1 MALRLYSL
9 SWFKAPSNSFSVFSG
24 GSRGVE
30 EQDHDEVLYVDGQ
43 EVVWT
48 AGYGGEIGRVR
59 KSYKQVL
66 HAKQALL
73 SRFVGVG
80 SPTVVDNEEESFT
93 SEIGKCLCVLQGLEC
108 VKVYAPDGA
117 EFEVALPCKAARM
130 WELPRGLLIEREPG
144 VEDVATPMMFS
155 LLHPLEELKPV
166 SYTEVDREPRSEF
179 ICDAQEKIVFCSPEL
194 LLVVTYNVREKKHSL
209 WSLLPVTA
217 LEMQAMAQE
226 KSSADVCL
234 DQDIIMQSP
243 GRGDAGKGSEEG
255 TDVNVEMELEDAATS
270 DEASENAAAVEEQGP
285 EDDDVIESEI
295 FMQKVWTD
303 AGSKNAA
310 DSVFVA
316 HDVQGQ
322 VLICLMNNLECKLT
336 ALRVKMEQPTS
347 SLNVSVAFELPAR
360 SAQAVEGSSAGSSF
374 DIMVVSMNRTLELW
388 RGDVPLCSL
397 ELDEDLRKKPVAR
410 LSSAVSDRVNVE
422 FQDGSVL
429 RVSTSMA
436 FQSKTL
442 RPCLDALDRA
452 LSPQLA
458 LSLRVDIALW
468 HNAILYGKEE
478 NRVVIERLVSML
490 AGEDGL
496 ARMGM
501 HTDLEWIAF
510 IVVVAHLLEP
520 KPQSSSEIGH
530 VEAQQ
535 DLDQVG
541 DWYERMLRTSFHR
554 DYCDTNNLLAAQLHV
569 ESAQTPALPSRSEER
584 RWYLFIAQ
592 TGMELK
598 TDAQTF
604 QREFPN
610 LLLSL
615 HLVYEEMKLNTLTW
629 PLLRILA
636 SFLGALA
643 PQSYLDHYERDLG
656 PIDTV
661 PLPSSGLST
670 KSTVVYQT
678 PPDVYRWLCER
689 MKSGFGQ
696 GSGVSMTAAFPEL
709 ESCQMTQQI
718 CCFFDLLSGGKGD
731 SATAVPHALL
741 RRESR
746 SASCISPVA
755 AMLAQEDN
763 LVNWM
768 HVHGYEARTRW
779 ERTVLGMVWCG
790 FRLENL
796 ETLPFGIAIPLRE
809 TLKICRE
816 NPSGRW
822 PADAYV
828 LVGREDIAAL
838 VLAPPYTG
846 VQVATQADEHVPTTY
861 NVYTKMIQNMDEK
874 AKVNGKK
881 AASLGNQ
888 QTPHATPHQ
897 SSGKTIE
904 PASGRVAVTPVWR
917 RMGNAANQV
926 ADDLLWHANSKK
938 HGMDSPVSL
947 SKTKKK
953 PKKTASSAN
962 DNVLGETII
971 HGHAGR
977 LLSIADYSSLCAS
990 ASERADGVEIELD
1003 DLSQVLSSGGT
1014 ATGAQ
1019 KLKHKDS
1026 DPSGFAL
1033 LHRITALRFGK
1044 DRRVREVCRLL
1055 RSSSPVR
1062 LHVDRGP
1069 EVSDHELVAAQQA
1082 KLLQLSKRTMAL
1094 GVGRGMITMS
1104 TVRPLLTDPVEIPL
1118 LTLSGRIP
1126 TNNTTVKL
1134 DLSMAE
1140 GGTELTAW
1148 ACFHNGVAAGLR
1160 LSSKIETNTTSLTR
1174 TWIAYNKP
1182 KIPNHAHAGYLL
1194 ALGLTKHLSALTM
1207 ADTYEYLAQG
1217 HDTTTVAILLGLS
1230 AAKRGTMT
1238 PTISKMLC
1246 LHIPSLLPP
1255 AFAEMDVAPT
1265 VQTTALIGV
1274 GLLYEQTGNRL
1285 MTEFLIAEIGRRP
1298 SSDKIDDRESYSLSA
1313 GFSLGLVT
1321 LGYGAKSGGL
1331 SGLSDLR
1338 LEDRLHRYIV
1348 GGLDPDAARLNTV
1361 DPTKCSRVKEGNY
1374 VNVNVTAPGATV
1386 ALGLIFLKSNNQ
1398 SVAARLAL
1406 PETHF
1411 LLDYVRPDLL
1421 LLRVIARNLVLWD
1434 DVQPTTDWLNSQ
1446 LPDILKRSPAVEDA
1460 EDEEMK
1466 DSLDESSQDTRLKRR
1481 STSMNSSSNSQNK
1494 ERTGKAHVD
1503 QKAIKQARANVIAG
1517 ACFAMG
1523 LRFAGT
1529 ALQTARD
1536 VLLDK
1541 VRFFAE
1547 MRMDE
1552 EHPERPDLN
1561 TLEICLGAA
1570 AVSVALVM
1578 AGTGDLTSFRLLR
1591 SLRSKIEGVTYGN
1604 HMNIGMAIGL
1614 LFLGA
1619 GRYTLRNDNSAIALM
1634 LLSFYPRVP
1643 ITSLDNRYHNQAF
1656 RHLYV
1661 LATEERCM
1669 DGFEVDEGVP
1679 CYVPIKVS
1687 LKANALQIYGGKT
1700 SPGLTKYNRS
1710 KATTI
1715 TMITPCLLPPLPWI
1729 RSIEV
1734 CSSRYMDIRVE
1745 QPVELASLLT
1755 YKVLCVKRKVGHL
1768 SYGNDHRGV
1777 SSLLARPK
1785 RTSDKSVILKD
1796 FPELLAFAQSFC
1808 VYGGDGGK
1816 EEKEFTEFC
1825 RTVLYDCLAEEKPE
1839 VIYTFVELYQATRSM
1854 PHDANSPL
1862 HARSF
1867 NLLATFYER
1876 APQTASKP
1884 LIPAAFLASIQA
1896 RLERSFDA
1904 TKLAEYTKT
1913 NQVGSKQLACMLN
1926 YGEIP
1931 EVDFIKRFFPNGS
1944 PKVRLPV
1951 LVIRE
1956 RGKYSPKAILKLYSA
1971 TQTRNHGYVA

>member
-9 SWFKAPSNSFSVFSG
+9 SWFEEPSSSFQVFSG
-24 GSRGVE
+24 GSGRGAE
-30 EQDHDEVLYVDGQ
+30 REHDEILHVDGQ

-48 AGYGGEIGRVR
+48 AGYGGGIGRVR

-80 SPTVVDNEEESFT
+80 GPWVLDSDEGAVADES
-93 SEIGKCLCVLQGLEC
+93 GKCLCVLQGLEC
-108 VKVYAPDGA
+108 VKVYAADGA

-166 SYTEVDREPRSEF
+166 SYTELETDKSEF
-179 ICDAQEKIVFCSPEL
+179 ICDAKEKILFCSPDL
-194 LLVVTYNVREKKHSL
+194 LLVLTYNLRDSKHSL
-209 WSLLPVTA
+209 WSLLPLTA
-217 LEMQAMAQE
+217 LEMQQQAAH
-226 KSSADVCL
+226 DIRR
-234 DQDIIMQSP
+234 DNDIIMNSP
-243 GRGDAGKGSEEG
+243 GRAADAS
-255 TDVNVEMELEDAATS
+255 DNDMDDAATGDNHS
-270 DEASENAAAVEEQGP
+270 QPPALSFGAKADSAGEE
-285 EDDDVIESEI
+285 DDVIESEI

-303 AGSKNAA
+303 AGSKSAA

-322 VLICLMNNLECKLT
+322 VLICLMNNTACTLT
-336 ALRVKMEQPTS
+336 ALRVKPDPQAS
-347 SLNVSVAFELPAR
+347 ALDVSVAFELPVRA
-360 SAQAVEGSSAGSSF
+360 AQPVQGSSAGHAL
-374 DIMVVSMNRTLELW
+374 DIVVLSKEGELQLW
-388 RGDVPLCSL
+388 RGDLPLCSL
-397 ELDEDLRKKPVAR
+397 ELDEDLCLRSVTR
-410 LSSAVSDRVNVE
+410 LSCAVSDRVNVHFE
-422 FQDGSVL
+422 DGSIL
-429 RVSTSMA
+429 RVATSMTI
-436 FQSKTL
+436 QSKTL

-468 HNAILYGKEE
+468 HNAILYSKEQSRQAVE
-478 NRVVIERLVSML
+478 KVVSVL

-496 ARMGM
+496 ARMGID
-501 HTDLEWIAF
+501 TDLEWIAF
-510 IVVVAHLLEP
+510 IVVIARLIGGESEGRTIVAPPVQVE
-520 KPQSSSEIGH
+520 SSEPI
-530 VEAQQ
+530 
-535 DLDQVG
+535 
-541 DWYERMLRTSFHR
+541 DWYARLMRTSFHR
-554 DYCDTNNLLAAQLHV
+554 DYCDTNNSLAACFNV
-569 ESAQTPALPSRSEER
+569 EMSEETTSALSPESGA
-584 RWYLFIAQ
+584 WYQYIAQ
-592 TGMELK
+592 TGIQLK
-598 TDAQTF
+598 TETAAF
-604 QREFPN
+604 RKEFPN
-610 LLLSL
+610 LVLSL

-629 PLLRILA
+629 PLLRTLA

-643 PQSYLDHYERDLG
+643 PPAYLDHYRRDLG
-656 PIDTV
+656 PIDIV
-661 PLPSSGLST
+661 PLPMAALSPQP
-670 KSTVVYQT
+670 TVVYQS
-678 PPDVYRWLCER
+678 PPDVYRWLCNR
-689 MKSGFGQ
+689 MKSGLGR
-696 GSGVSMTAAFPEL
+696 GSGMTMTPAFPEL
-709 ESCQMTQQI
+709 ESCLMTQHI
-718 CCFFDLLSGGKGD
+718 CCFFDLLAGGKGD
-731 SATAVPHALL
+731 SATAVPHTLL

-746 SASCISPVA
+746 SSSSCISPVA
-755 AMLAQEDN
+755 AMLVTDDN

-768 HVHGYEARTRW
+768 HVHGYEARTSW

-796 ETLPFGIAIPLRE
+796 ETLPFGISIPLRE

-816 NPSGRW
+816 NPSSRW

-838 VLAPPYTG
+838 VLAPPCKG
-846 VQVATQADEHVPTTY
+846 LQESAQPDEQVPATY
-861 NVYTKMIQNMDEK
+861 SLYTKMLQHLDDK
-874 AKVNGKK
+874 AKGMVTTD
-881 AASLGNQ
+881 ADVQSDMPQSTPA
-888 QTPHATPHQ
+888 QTPARPAD
-897 SSGKTIE
+897 G
-904 PASGRVAVTPVWR
+904 ASGRVAVTPVWR
-917 RMGNAANQV
+917 RMGNPANQM

-938 HGMDSPVSL
+938 RGMNSPTSS
-947 SKTKKK
+947 SKPSR
-953 PKKTASSAN
+953 PKAATNTGSEPLA
-962 DNVLGETII
+962 GETII
-971 HGHAGR
+971 HGQGGR

-990 ASERADGVEIELD
+990 ASQRSDGVEAELD
-1003 DLSQVLSSGGT
+1003 DLSQVLSGLGST
-1014 ATGAQ
+1014 AAQ
-1019 KLKHKDS
+1019 KPRAKDS
-1026 DPSGFAL
+1026 DPSGFEL
-1033 LHRITALRFGK
+1033 LYRITALRFGK

-1055 RSSSPVR
+1055 RSSAPVR
-1062 LHVDRGP
+1062 LQVERGP
-1069 EVSDHELVAAQQA
+1069 EVSDHELVAAQQQ

-1094 GVGRGMITMS
+1094 GVGRGMITLS

-1118 LTLSGRIP
+1118 LTLSGRLP
-1126 TNNTTVKL
+1126 ANNSTVKL

-1182 KIPNHAHAGYLL
+1182 KVPNHAHAGYLL
-1194 ALGLTKHLSALTM
+1194 ALGLSKHLSALTM

-1230 AAKRGTMT
+1230 AAKRGTMAS
-1238 PTISKMLC
+1238 TISKMLC

-1274 GLLYEQTGNRL
+1274 GLLYEQTANRL
-1285 MTEFLIAEIGRRP
+1285 MTEFLVAEIGRRP

-1313 GFSLGLVT
+1313 GFALGLVT
-1321 LGYGAKSGGL
+1321 LGYGAKTGGL

-1338 LEDRLHRYIV
+1338 LENRLHRYIV

-1421 LLRVIARNLVLWD
+1421 LLRVIARSLVLWD
-1434 DVQPTTDWLNSQ
+1434 DVQPSAEWVHRQ
-1446 LPDILKRSPAVEDA
+1446 LPSILHKQVGEDA
-1460 EDEEMK
+1460 GAADTEDVEMK
-1466 DSLDESSQDTRLKRR
+1466 DSPEDTSQEARMKRR
-1481 STSMNSSSNSQNK
+1481 SSSVTSAAQAASK
-1494 ERTGKAHVD
+1494 ERSRHSLVD
-1503 QKAIKQARANVIAG
+1503 EKAIKQARANVVAG
-1517 ACFAMG
+1517 ACFALG

-1529 ALQTARD
+1529 ALQSARD

-1552 EHPERPDLN
+1552 EHPDRPDNN

-1570 AVSVALVM
+1570 AMGVAMVM
-1578 AGTGDLTSFRLLR
+1578 AGTGDLASFRLLR
-1591 SLRSKIEGVTYGN
+1591 SLRGKIDGVTYGN

-1619 GRYTLRNDNSAIALM
+1619 GRFTLRNDNSAIALM

-1643 ITSLDNRYHNQAF
+1643 FTSLDNRYHNQAF

-1679 CYVPIKVS
+1679 CYVPIKVR

-1700 SPGLTKYNRS
+1700 SHGVTQHNRTQS
-1710 KATTI
+1710 TTI
-1715 TMITPCLLPPLPWI
+1715 MMITPCLLPPLSWI
-1729 RSIEV
+1729 QSIQV
-1734 CSSRYMDIRVE
+1734 CSSRYMDICVD
-1745 QPVELASLLT
+1745 QPSELASLLA

-1796 FPELLAFAQSFC
+1796 FPELLAFAQNFC
-1808 VYGGDGGK
+1808 VQGVGSSS
-1816 EEKEFTEFC
+1816 EEKEFTDFC

-1839 VIYTFVELYQATRSM
+1839 LIYTFIELYQATRSM
-1854 PHDANSPL
+1854 PHDTNSPL
-1862 HARSF
+1862 HARNFS
-1867 NLLATFYER
+1867 LISTFYDR
-1876 APQTASKP
+1876 RLPLQDTASKP
-1884 LIPAAFLASIQA
+1884 LIPPSFLASIQA
-1896 RLERSFDA
+1896 RLEASFDDSE
-1904 TKLAEYTKT
+1904 LAAYART
-1913 NQVGSKQLACMLN
+1913 NQVGSKPLACMLN
-1926 YGEIP
+1926 YAEIP
-1931 EVDFIKRFFPNGS
+1931 ELQFIQRFFPNGS

-1951 LVIRE
+1951 LAIHE
-1956 RGKYSPKAILKLYSA
+1956 RGKHSAKALLKLYSA
-1971 TQTRNHGYVA
+1971 TKRNM